1 MLKPTK
7 HSHPDRTV
15 INVSLLLLARLK
27 KRRIDDYDSLRKY
40 AKKIVIGGDV
50 LFLPA
55 LNFLYLL
62 GLVEYRPKT
71 DAVEYIGPNE
81 AI

>member
-1 MLKPTK
+1 MLRPTK

-15 INVSLLLLARLK
+15 INVSLLLLVRLK
-27 KRRIDDYDSLRKY
+27 SRRLDDYDSLRKF
-40 AKKIVIGGDV
+40 AKKAVIGGDV

-62 GLVEYRPKT
+62 GLIDYRSKT
-71 DAVEYIGPNE
+71 DAIEYVGPNE